1 MDSNSQKSPRPR
13 YRFGFHGRRKTVRTN
28 VAVRS
33 EATPD
38 DILDSLTRQAA
49 IREGLLAEGKKGAE
63 EVYLSEAPD
72 FSQKPQMAPEARAR
86 VRKERGLGRFAFVL
100 MLLGG
105 LFLLGLY
112 GFLTRTIDLSML
124 NKLIQYSDVQTIF
137 AQPLRAVVIVA
148 TALLAGLWIA
158 RKRKHSIVRFVE

>member
-1 MDSNSQKSPRPR
+1 MDSDSQKSPRPR
-13 YRFGFHGRRKTVRTN
+13 LRFGFHGHRKIVKRN
-28 VAVRS
+28 VAVGA

-49 IREGLLAEGKKGAE
+49 IREGLLAQGKRGAE
-63 EVYLSEAPD
+63 EVYWSEVPDLSR
-72 FSQKPQMAPEARAR
+72 KPQMAPEARAG
-86 VRKERGLGRFAFVL
+86 VGKERGLGRFAFVL

-112 GFLTRTIDLSML
+112 GFLTRTIDLSLL
-124 NKLIQYSDVQTIF
+124 NKLIQYSGVQTIF
-137 AQPLRAVVIVA
+137 AQPLRVAVIAA

-158 RKRKHSIVRFVE
+158 RKRRHSIVRL

>member
-13 YRFGFHGRRKTVRTN
+13 YRFGFHGHRKTVRRN
-28 VAVRS
+28 VAVGT

-38 DILDSLTRQAA
+38 DILDSLTRHAA
-49 IREGLLAEGKKGAE
+49 MRERLLAEGKRGAE
-63 EVYLSEAPD
+63 EVYWSEVPD
-72 FSQKPQMAPEARAR
+72 FSQKPQMAPETRARAG
-86 VRKERGLGRFAFVL
+86 KETGLGRFAFVL

-112 GFLTRTIDLSML
+112 GFLTRTIDLALL
-124 NKLIQYSDVQTIF
+124 NRLIQYSGIQTIF
-137 AQPLRAVVIVA
+137 AQPFRVGVIAA

-158 RKRKHSIVRFVE
+158 RKRKRSIVRL